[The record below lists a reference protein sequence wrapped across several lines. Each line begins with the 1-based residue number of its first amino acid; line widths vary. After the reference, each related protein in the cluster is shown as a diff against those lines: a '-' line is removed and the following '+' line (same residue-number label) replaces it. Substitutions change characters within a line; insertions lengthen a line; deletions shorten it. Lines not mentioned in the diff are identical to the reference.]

1 MILNAPFYNETIKRV
16 TAVFGTLF
24 NDIMIQSKDS
34 ASGNLIKRSKVPLSY
49 GPKEKFLQRITTEP
63 DFDENKQQIAITL
76 PRMSFMLSDISYYPE
91 IQTSMFSKQVHYQDA
106 TRRSSTRS
114 GVPYQMTF
122 DLTVMTK
129 KQTDAFQII
138 EQIIPFFRPNFLVT
152 VKQLD
157 DYETV
162 WDLPITL
169 TSIQPDINYEG
180 QQEER
185 RIIIWTLTFTTIARF
200 FEPVVEGNPI
210 TKVFCHLRDIDDSGK
225 LSSIIVEATEDGSPK
240 TYDIENSEITTT
252 IIDDFFTFDDDDE

>member
-1 MILNAPFYNETIKRV
+1 MILKTPFYNETIKRV

-24 NDIMIQSKDS
+24 NDISIQSKDS
-34 ASGNLIKRSKVPLSY
+34 SGNVIKQSKVPLSY
-49 GPKEKFLQRITTEP
+49 GPKEKFLQRIENEP
-63 DFDENKQQIAITL
+63 NFDDNKQQIAITL
-76 PRMSFMLSDISYYPE
+76 PRMSFVLSDISYYSE
-91 IQTSMFSKQVHYQDA
+91 IQTSMFTKQVHYQDTA
-106 TRRSSTRS
+106 KRNATRS

-157 DYETV
+157 GYESV

-169 TSIQPDINYEG
+169 TSVQPDIQYEG

-185 RIIIWTLTFTTIARF
+185 RVIIWTLSFTAIARF
-200 FEPVVEGNPI
+200 FEPVFEGKPI
-210 TKVFCHLRDIDDSGK
+210 TKVFCHIHENNSTQGK
-225 LSSIIVEATEDGSPK
+225 IETIIVEATEDGSPK
-240 TYDIENSEITTT
+240 TYDIENNEIVTTF
-252 IIDDFFTFDDDDE
+252 IDDFFTDNT